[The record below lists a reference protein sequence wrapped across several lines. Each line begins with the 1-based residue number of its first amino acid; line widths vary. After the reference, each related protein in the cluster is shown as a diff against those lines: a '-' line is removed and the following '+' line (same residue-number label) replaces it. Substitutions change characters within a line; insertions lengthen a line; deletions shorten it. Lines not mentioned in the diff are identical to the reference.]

1 MTRWHSQQSILHVI
15 LNLMIFFT
23 RHHVYRIWT
32 HLDEE
37 EFFCEREPGNKV
49 NRNAIKKITKYEIVV
64 GDFP

>member
-1 MTRWHSQQSILHVI
+1 MALATVYSSCYTEF
-15 LNLMIFFT
+15 NDFFT
-23 RHHVYRIWT
+23 SHHVYRIWI

-37 EFFCEREPGNKV
+37 EFFCEREPENKV